1 MKSWRCLLV
10 LFACYGPCV
19 AANSQHSR
27 VFGVNCTQNTHRG
40 FFSYFTSSAGQIFG
54 PCICARVCVCV
65 CGWIVIWHGIVGV
78 DLLCEANIS
87 LKAHFLNHCF
97 TIWSFASNALFKR
110 SRVCVPFRRHN
121 IIYGHFPQS

>member
-1 MKSWRCLLV
+1 M
-10 LFACYGPCV
+10 GPALPRILNIPAFSV
-19 AANSQHSR
+19 SIVHKIHIEDSLATLRAPPAKFSGR
-27 VFGVNCTQNTHRG
+27 VFVRE
-40 FFSYFTSSAGQIFG
+40 
-54 PCICARVCVCV
+54 CVCV